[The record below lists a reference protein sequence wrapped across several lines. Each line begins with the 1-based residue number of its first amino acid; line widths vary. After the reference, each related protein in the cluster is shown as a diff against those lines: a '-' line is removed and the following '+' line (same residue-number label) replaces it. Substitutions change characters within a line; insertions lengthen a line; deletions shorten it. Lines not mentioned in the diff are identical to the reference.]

1 MLLSYPVLII
11 KILSHCLHIMCNNL
25 KKNLAALLSVQILSF
40 SSTTLIML
48 IWALHY
54 VPTLFQ
60 IPGIYIFEGHGQ
72 MNTDSSQ
79 VRIWKQAVLQYMKD
93 FISVFTREN
102 SQPAEIRSGFETR
115 TPYYKYSA
123 LPTATSIYSEKEK
136 H

>member
-1 MLLSYPVLII
+1 MG
-11 KILSHCLHIMCNNL
+11 
-25 KKNLAALLSVQILSF
+25 VQILSF
-40 SSTTLIML
+40 SSTTLITL

-54 VPTLFQ
+54 VPMLFQ

-72 MNTDSSQ
+72 MITNSSQ
-79 VRIWKQAVLQYMKD
+79 VRISKHAVLQYMKD

-102 SQPAEIRSGFETR
+102 SQPAGIWSGFETR
-115 TPYYKYSA
+115 TPYYKYSV